1 MSVMT
6 TTLPRGRAL
15 TIEDLEAMP
24 DDGNRYELI
33 DGVLVVSASPMPR
46 HQRMAFKLGMVLEAA
61 VPDDLWLMA
70 LPVDVELDRR
80 TMVAPDL
87 VVAPRSSFNEKR
99 LPAAPLLAVEILS
112 PSTRLTDLNVKF
124 ARFERAGIPSYWV
137 LDPAE
142 ARLVAW
148 ELVDG
153 KYVEVADVVGDES
166 WTATK
171 PFAVTITP
179 GALLD

>member
-1 MSVMT
+1 MSVV

-33 DGVLVVSASPMPR
+33 DGVLVVSAHPMPR
-46 HQRMAFKLGMVLEAA
+46 HQRMALLLWRVLEDA
-61 VPDDLWLMA
+61 VPADLWVVG
-70 LPVDVELDRR
+70 PVDVELDPR
-80 TMVAPDL
+80 TMVGPDL

-99 LPAAPLLAVEILS
+99 LPVAPLLAVEVLS

-148 ELVDG
+148 ELVEG
-153 KYVEVADVVGDES
+153 KYVEVADVVGDQS
-166 WTATK
+166 WTAAL
-171 PFAVTITP
+171 PFPVTITP
-179 GALLD
+179 ARLID

>member
-142 ARLVAW
+142 ALLVAW
-148 ELVDG
+148 
-153 KYVEVADVVGDES
+153 
-166 WTATK
+166 
-171 PFAVTITP
+171 
-179 GALLD
+179 